1 MFNMYSLYIPKY
13 ENEGGEFL
21 ITKVIREYTER
32 APKLNCI
39 LSSPGYLSNRINTIN
54 LFVDKMCGLVLHRS
68 PLSIGLFNGMNGNN
82 SLGKTTIVEYH
93 NMCFREYGINA
104 LTINCKKQKDH
115 RKMMFFIDDPGNYS
129 QEIKMLNNNSGDK
142 TDFIDWYINSIKVK
156 GILIGSSNQSH
167 NTYFSYDASK
177 GEADLLM
184 FTDSIFAKHM
194 INLINLSS
202 NYPNDNF
209 YGCVLSESIA
219 GCIDDGEDYLNSI
232 LKDFLLNNIL

>member
-13 ENEGGEFL
+13 QNERGEFL

-39 LSSPGYLSNRINTIN
+39 LSSPGYLSNRINTID
-54 LFVDKMCGLVLHRS
+54 LFVDKMCGSVLHRS

-82 SLGKTTIVEYH
+82 SLGTTTIVEYH
-93 NMCFREYGINA
+93 NMRFRKYGINA

-115 RKMMFFIDDPGNYS
+115 RKMMFFIYDPENYS
-129 QEIKMLNNNSGDK
+129 KEINILNDNSGDK
-142 TDFIDWYINSIKVK
+142 TDFIDRYINKIKVK
-156 GILIGSSNQSH
+156 GILIGSSNQSY

>member
-1 MFNMYSLYIPKY
+1 MYSLYIPKY
-13 ENEGGEFL
+13 QNERGEFL
-21 ITKVIREYTER
+21 ITKVIKEYTER

-39 LSSPGYLSNRINTIN
+39 LSSPGYLSNRINTID
-54 LFVDKMCGLVLHRS
+54 LFVDKMCGSVLHRS

-82 SLGKTTIVEYH
+82 SLGTTTIVEYH
-93 NMCFREYGINA
+93 NMRFRKYGINA

-115 RKMMFFIDDPGNYS
+115 RKMMFFIYDPENYS
-129 QEIKMLNNNSGDK
+129 KEINILNDNSGDK
-142 TDFIDWYINSIKVK
+142 TDFIDRYINKIKVK
-156 GILIGSSNQSH
+156 GILIGSSNQSY

>member
-13 ENEGGEFL
+13 QNERGEFL
-21 ITKVIREYTER
+21 ITKVIKEYNER

-39 LSSPGYLSNRINTIN
+39 LSSPGYLSNRINTID
-54 LFVDKMCGLVLHRS
+54 LFVDKMCGSVLHRS

-82 SLGKTTIVEYH
+82 SLGTTTIVEYH
-93 NMCFREYGINA
+93 NMRFRKYGINA

-115 RKMMFFIDDPGNYS
+115 RKMMFFIYDPENYS
-129 QEIKMLNNNSGDK
+129 KEINILNDNSGDK
-142 TDFIDWYINSIKVK
+142 TDFIDRYINKIKVK
-156 GILIGSSNQSH
+156 GILIGSSNQSY

>member
-13 ENEGGEFL
+13 QNERGEFL
-21 ITKVIREYTER
+21 ITNVIKEYTER

-39 LSSPGYLSNRINTIN
+39 LSSPGYLSNRINTID
-54 LFVDKMCGLVLHRS
+54 LFVDKMCGSVLHRS

-82 SLGKTTIVEYH
+82 SLGTTTIVEYH
-93 NMCFREYGINA
+93 NMRFRKYGINA

-115 RKMMFFIDDPGNYS
+115 RKMMFFIYDPENYS
-129 QEIKMLNNNSGDK
+129 KEINILNDNSGDK
-142 TDFIDWYINSIKVK
+142 TDFIDRYINKIKVK
-156 GILIGSSNQSH
+156 GILIGSSNQSY

>member
-13 ENEGGEFL
+13 QNERGEFL
-21 ITKVIREYTER
+21 ITKVIKEYTER

-39 LSSPGYLSNRINTIN
+39 LSSPGYLSNRINTID
-54 LFVDKMCGLVLHRS
+54 LFVDKMCGSVLHRS

-82 SLGKTTIVEYH
+82 SLGTTTIVEYH
-93 NMCFREYGINA
+93 NMRFRKYGINA

-115 RKMMFFIDDPGNYS
+115 RKMMFFIYDPENYS
-129 QEIKMLNNNSGDK
+129 KEINILNDNSGDK
-142 TDFIDWYINSIKVK
+142 TDFIDRYINKIKVK
-156 GILIGSSNQSH
+156 GILIGSSNQSY

-219 GCIDDGEDYLNSI
+219 GCIDDGEDYLNYI

>member
-13 ENEGGEFL
+13 QNERGEFL
-21 ITKVIREYTER
+21 ITKVIKEYTER

-39 LSSPGYLSNRINTIN
+39 LSSPGYLSNRINTID
-54 LFVDKMCGLVLHRS
+54 LFVDKMCGSVLHRS

-82 SLGKTTIVEYH
+82 SLGTTTIVEYH
-93 NMCFREYGINA
+93 NMRFRKYGINA

-115 RKMMFFIDDPGNYS
+115 RKMMFFIYDPENYS
-129 QEIKMLNNNSGDK
+129 KEINILNDNSGDK
-142 TDFIDWYINSIKVK
+142 TDFIDRYINKIKVK
-156 GILIGSSNQSH
+156 GILIGSSNQSY